1 MDELEKV
8 IRVNNLFQIYG
19 PILSTTQQEMIKDY
33 YEYNLSLAEIAENR
47 NISRSAVDDALKK
60 GVKKLEYYEAQLHLL
75 ERNEELM
82 SLIDKLKE
90 KDLDMESKE
99 ILEEMERRI

>member
-60 GVKKLEYYEAQLHLL
+60 GVKKLEYYEAQLHFL

-90 KDLDMESKE
+90 KDLDKESKE
-99 ILEEMERRI
+99 ILKEMERRI

>member
-75 ERNEELM
+75 GRNEKLM

-90 KDLDMESKE
+90 KDLDKESKE
-99 ILEEMERRI
+99 ILKEMERRI